1 MKKLLAIALGVALAG
16 LGTVAL
22 ASRNPAGTMSVPALN
37 PVTSGST
44 ITIAWANGTI
54 SDISA
59 ELTDSLSRSGKGGML
74 APIRTTD
81 GTIAA
86 PAHAFTS
93 EPGLGF
99 YRSAAGV
106 GNFVSGGS
114 NALIWSSTSVNTPL
128 DMSFSKGST
137 QALTKSNA
145 GNFQITNSVAGGNVV
160 ITAGSGGYI
169 VAGSNVAMGNLLITN
184 LRDPVSAQ
192 DATTVAYTNSL
203 ITTRIEPTAAALS
216 WTALT
221 VGGANCGS
229 GANSPGFTKF
239 QGVVYLR
246 GAVTGTGGTCS
257 APTVTGLT
265 SGNFPGTTRVFAACS
280 ITNAGVF
287 ACVTNATTGITVPLL
302 DGISFPAEG

>member
-54 SDISA
+54 ADISA
-59 ELTDSLSRSGKGGML
+59 ELTDSLSRNGKGGML
-74 APIRTTD
+74 FPIRTMD

-137 QALTKSNA
+137 QALTKSNV

-192 DATTVAYTNSL
+192 DAATMAYTNTL
-203 ITTRIEPTAAALS
+203 VATATDPAAGAKS
-216 WTALT
+216 WTT
-221 VGGANCGS
+221 S
-229 GANSPGFTKF
+229 GATLYTKF
-239 QGVVYLR
+239 QGVVFVRGSVTFTGGNCTNCPTLGAGSRPGAATLLALDNGGYLSMATN
-246 GAVTGTGGTCS
+246 GAVTRVSGADGS
-257 APTVTGLT
+257 PTII
-265 SGNFPGTTRVFAACS
+265 PA
-280 ITNAGVF
+280 
-287 ACVTNATTGITVPLL
+287 
-302 DGISFPAEG
+302 SFIAEN

>member
-137 QALTKSNA
+137 QALTKSNV

-160 ITAGSGGYI
+160 ITAGTNAFI
-169 VAGSNVAMGNLLITN
+169 NLASLVTPTITWV
-184 LRDPVSAQ
+184 P
-192 DATTVAYTNSL
+192 
-203 ITTRIEPTAAALS
+203 I
-216 WTALT
+216 T
-221 VGGANCGS
+221 VGGASCS
-229 GANSPGFTKF
+229 AGAVVPAYAKHMGAIYIRGLVVAATGGVRSCTLTALPAGARPA
-239 QGVVYLR
+239 QGVQFKMTN
-246 GAVTGTGGTCS
+246 AATHADMS
-257 APTVTGLT
+257 APYLLT
-265 SGNFPGTTRVFAACS
+265 DGTFTLATIDAGAGE
-280 ITNAGVF
+280 ITAELNALG
-287 ACVTNATTGITVPLL
+287 A
-302 DGISFPAEG
+302 SFIAEN